1 MSWVCQSCRSSGAK
15 DRPST
20 FHDEDAYRQHLERDH
35 RSIAAN
41 ELSLVIQMSCQ
52 KESPLYSCCV
62 FCGFIPEAHLR
73 DVESETCQREII
85 SHMAK
90 SHLQPFALNS
100 VPWDVTGGEHADSGR
115 VSDSSATNSNYED
128 IKQQIM
134 NDPRLGQF
142 EVSVLEAE
150 TLRDRNGSVQQ
161 TVSQESNVYTASLDE
176 IGRRSSA
183 KDDQGPKDRVSEW
196 CNDQKTM
203 IAHYTLA
210 DRDRLLGTE
219 ENDTSWASMDKDAP
233 ERISQVETPQIS
245 NPSPMEGG
253 EIPPGLDRK
262 QSTVPPATDGIFRI
276 VEVSEEDDDTE
287 NDATEKH
294 VLTHEE
300 KQFLKLAARGD
311 REGLAE
317 FLSDRA
323 ESFNFNCTDSLD
335 RNAVHLVLSYPSLI
349 DDLAKAGCDVDHWAP
364 EFGNPLC
371 LAVSHENADAVEA
384 LLRCSTDLEKRFPH
398 QSPAL
403 HLACHVQNE
412 GIVRLLLDHNAK
424 TDESIRMVF
433 KKDGALQ
440 DTELDGDGVDDVE
453 ESVTSHDS
461 LIEVTFA
468 SMIDSIRGTPLAISA
483 FLGDVGITKLLLEHG
498 ASVEAEAIWR
508 ELNDGAEITA
518 TPLVIACRAGMSQV
532 VGVLLDAGAN
542 IDQENSD
549 GNTPATHAIWAK
561 SLDTLEV
568 LIDHVPCAEDRSP
581 HFAREFRRAA
591 RRGQADT
598 VRLFLEKGVEPD
610 ASDGEITP
618 LLAASFRGQYDVVT
632 MLLEAGASVHKTD
645 PDGQSVLHI
654 AAIRGHAHV
663 LELLIK
669 WDSKVDLQDND
680 LCTALMASTRAEDPA
695 CMLILLD
702 SGANIDICGDDGT
715 SALSNAASKNRDKHA
730 KLLLERGAHIEATDN
745 DGWTA
750 LMYAVSWDH
759 YEVTKLLID
768 NKANVNHQSG
778 EQLNTP
784 LTVAAYNGSIKA
796 AEMLIDNGALL
807 EAKTQKGNTALFEAC
822 EGNKVEVLK
831 LLIDRGCLL
840 DGEDSKGDTVLL
852 KTVNAGHIECL
863 QILIEAGA
871 TAGPSHLVWELALLL
886 AAQKGNVA
894 CLRLLLLKVSPDVT
908 NREGMTALSVAVLE
922 GHLECARLL
931 LDAKANVDSTSSSGK
946 TALHHATAYNELELT
961 KLLLDRG
968 ANHSHRDINGG
979 TPLLVLAAEED
990 VTDAQD
996 CVAALVEAGASVN
1009 DKDDKGK
1016 SALWLATHHGD
1027 VSVLQALCSY
1037 DDLDKDGFDGD
1048 GQTALMHAALDEKS
1062 PKKTELLIAAGANL
1076 ELQTP
1081 SDGRN
1086 ALAYAL
1092 GILNCPAAVA
1102 LMQAGSDLSM
1112 VIPAISSATLLDMKE
1127 GLDELMTC
1135 HFGEDCLDL
1144 TKANL
1149 RMVVT
1154 QLGVLKQARD
1164 PVVALKPHQKKILA
1178 DWAKAAKQKLRSQR
1192 KHKSVTFERT
1202 DTPEL
1207 GAEEAGSR
1215 REHKNVTF
1223 EPIETPELRAETGS
1237 QPVSEYS
1244 SGSENGSFSEDDV
1257 SHLESMESSSNGASS
1272 DQPESAPST
1281 TTSLERVEVD

>member
-52 KESPLYSCCV
+52 KQSPLYPCCV

-73 DVESETCQREII
+73 DVESEMCQREII

-90 SHLQPFALNS
+90 SHLQPFALDS

-134 NDPRLGQF
+134 NDPRLGEF

-161 TVSQESNVYTASLDE
+161 TVSQESNVYAASLDE

-183 KDDQGPKDRVSEW
+183 KDDQGPKDRVGEW

-203 IAHYTLA
+203 IAHYTLD
-210 DRDRLLGTE
+210 DRDQLLGTE
-219 ENDTSWASMDKDAP
+219 EIDTSWASMNKDAP
-233 ERISQVETPQIS
+233 ETVSQVETPQIS
-245 NPSPMEGG
+245 APSRMP
-253 EIPPGLDRK
+253 LDRK
-262 QSTVPPATDGIFRI
+262 QSTVAPPTSGASRI
-276 VEVSEEDDDTE
+276 AEDPEEDDETE
-287 NDATEKH
+287 NNATEEH

-300 KQFLKLAARGD
+300 KQFLELVTRGD

-317 FLSDRA
+317 FLSNCA
-323 ESFNFNCTDSLD
+323 ESFKFDCADGLD
-335 RNAVHLVLSYPSLI
+335 RNAIHLAISCPSLI
-349 DDLAKAGCDVDHWAP
+349 DDLAKAGCNINYWSS

-371 LAVSHENADAVEA
+371 SAVARGNADAVEA
-384 LLRCSTDLEKRFPH
+384 LLRCSADLEKWSPR
-398 QSPAL
+398 QTPAL
-403 HLACHVQNE
+403 HIACYFQYE
-412 GIVRLLLDHNAK
+412 GLVRLLLDYNAK
-424 TDESIRMVF
+424 TDHSVRMVF
-433 KKDGALQ
+433 KEDGALQ
-440 DTELDGDGVDDVE
+440 DTELDGDENDGDE
-453 ESVTSHDS
+453 ESITSHDS
-461 LIEVTFA
+461 SIDNMFA
-468 SMIDSIRGTPLAISA
+468 SMTDSIKGTPLAISA

-498 ASVEAEAIWR
+498 ASVDAEATWR
-508 ELNDGAEITA
+508 EIKDSAEFTA
-518 TPLVIACRAGMSQV
+518 TPLVLACRAGMSQV
-532 VGVLLDAGAN
+532 VGVLLDAGAD
-542 IDQENSD
+542 IDQGNSD

-568 LIDHVPCAEDRSP
+568 LINHVPSAEDRST
-581 HFAREFRRAA
+581 HFAHEFRRAA

-598 VRLFLEKGVEPD
+598 VRFFLEKGVAPD
-610 ASDGEITP
+610 ASEGEITP
-618 LLAASFRGQYDVVT
+618 LMAASFRGHYDVVT

-645 PDGQSVLHI
+645 GAGQSALHS
-654 AAIRGHAHV
+654 AAIGGHAQV
-663 LELLIK
+663 LELLVK
-669 WDSKVDLQDND
+669 SDSKIDLQDND
-680 LCTALMASTRAEDPA
+680 ECTPLMASTRAEDPA

-702 SGANIDICGDDGT
+702 SGANIDICDDDGT
-715 SALSNAASKNRDKHA
+715 YPLAHAASRNRDKHA
-730 KLLLERGAHIEATDN
+730 QVLLERGAHIEATDN

-750 LMYAVSWDH
+750 LMYAVAWDH
-759 YEVTKLLID
+759 LEVAKLLID
-768 NKANVNHQSG
+768 KGANVNHQSG
-778 EQLNTP
+778 EQLKTP
-784 LTVAAYNGSIKA
+784 LTVAAYNGSIKT
-796 AEMLIDNGALL
+796 AEMLIDSGALL

-831 LLIDRGCLL
+831 LLIARECLM

-863 QILIEAGA
+863 QVLIEAGA
-871 TAGPSHLVWELALLL
+871 TAGPSHHVWELALLL
-886 AAQKGNVA
+886 AAEKGNVA
-894 CLRLLLLKVSPDVT
+894 CLRLLLLKVSPDVA
-908 NREGMTALSVAVLE
+908 NGEGMTALMLAVLE

-931 LDAKANVDSTSSSGK
+931 LDAKASVNSTDSSGQ

-968 ANHSHRDINGG
+968 ADHSCRDSDGR
-979 TPLLVLAAEED
+979 TPLLVLAEEED
-990 VTDAQD
+990 VKDAQD
-996 CVAALVEAGASVN
+996 CVAALVDAGASVN
-1009 DKDDKGK
+1009 DKDNKGN
-1016 SALWLATHHGD
+1016 SALWLAAHEGD

-1037 DDLDKDGFDGD
+1037 DNLEKDAFDRD
-1048 GQTALMHAALDEKS
+1048 GQTVLMHTALDEKS
-1062 PKKTELLIAAGANL
+1062 PKKTELLIAAGAKL

-1092 GILNCPAAVA
+1092 GILNCLAAVA

-1112 VIPAISSATLLDMKE
+1112 VIPAISSTTLLDMKE

-1223 EPIETPELRAETGS
+1223 EPIETPELRAEAGS

-1244 SGSENGSFSEDDV
+1244 SGSENGSFSEDDG
-1257 SHLESMESSSNGASS
+1257 SHLESMESSSNGAAS

-1281 TTSLERVEVD
+1281 TTLLEGVEAD